1 MCFGEIRICFEP
13 VQKKM
18 GNLKD
23 CSVGTGGKASW
34 WVLHARRRRSER
46 ECEGQLRGKDCGE
59 LWECTHKRN
68 VSSAEDV

>member
-23 CSVGTGGKASW
+23 CSVGTGGGSFVVGVTREKAK
-34 WVLHARRRRSER
+34 E
-46 ECEGQLRGKDCGE
+46 
-59 LWECTHKRN
+59 
-68 VSSAEDV
+68 